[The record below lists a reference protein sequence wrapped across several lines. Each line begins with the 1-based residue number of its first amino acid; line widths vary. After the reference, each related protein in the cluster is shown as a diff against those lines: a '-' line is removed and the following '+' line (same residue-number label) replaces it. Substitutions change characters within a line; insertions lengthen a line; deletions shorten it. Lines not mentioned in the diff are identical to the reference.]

1 MRKAS
6 VVSGLSRTNRMLS
19 VGSLVAHAFACEGA
33 RVFLRAFRSSARRG
47 SRMRTWLGSYS
58 EADG

>member
-1 MRKAS
+1 MLLENKNA
-6 VVSGLSRTNRMLS
+6 VVYGGSGS
-19 VGSLVAHAFACEGA
+19 VGSLVAYAFACEGA

-47 SRMRTWLGSYS
+47 SRMRTWLGSNS